1 MAAHSSILAWRIPWT
16 EEPGGLQSIGLQRVV
31 TLWTIAHE
39 YTWTEHMNTHSYY
52 TYTFFFR
59 FSSIIGYYKILK
71 IVSCAIQLQSR
82 SLFLFILYVVVFL
95 FSCPVVSDSAIPETV
110 AHQVLLSI
118 GFFRQEQQSGLPFLP
133 PGDLLNPGIE
143 PTSPVSPALQVSSL
157 PLSHWGISV
166 NSKFLIYPSLPHFLL
181 W

>member
-1 MAAHSSILAWRIPWT
+1 MAAHSSIPAWRIPWT

-39 YTWTEHMNTHSYY
+39 YTWTEHMNSYY
-52 TYTFFFR
+52 TYTFFSR

-95 FSCPVVSDSAIPETV
+95 FSCPVMSDSAIPETV
-110 AHQVLLSI
+110 AHQVPLSM
-118 GFFRQEQQSGLPFLP
+118 GFFRQEQQSGFPFP
-133 PGDLLNPGIE
+133 SPVDLLNPGTD
-143 PTSPVSPALQVSSL
+143 PTSPVYPALQVSSL

-166 NSKFLIYPSLPHFLL
+166 NSNS
-181 W
+181 